1 MAAPMAMPSR
11 NITSVEWIAPT
22 PISLPATAPAK
33 ARIAVMEMSM
43 EPISSTHS
51 MPQHMTMLMEPFF
64 NTFSQLLPR

>member
-1 MAAPMAMPSR
+1 MAMPSR
-11 NITSVEWIAPT
+11 NIGSVDWMEPM

-33 ARIAVMEMSM
+33 ASMAVMEISM

-64 NTFSQLLPR
+64 STFSQLLPR

>member
-1 MAAPMAMPSR
+1 MAMPSR
-11 NITSVEWIAPT
+11 NISTVDWRTPV

-33 ARIAVMEMSM
+33 ASMAVMEMSM